1 MKVEIAQICGL
12 CMGCKKAIDTTIEK
26 LKTTQNVVLLKE
38 IVHNQNVNK
47 KLTTLGAKIVDN
59 LNNLNKNCHVVLRAH
74 GEPPSTY
81 DFLNK
86 NGINFTDCTCEN
98 VKIIHKNIQYFSSKG
113 YTIILVGKYGI
124 NKQSPHPEVV
134 GSGGWATGLVIPV
147 ETFDD
152 LSLLSKDNS
161 EKYFLTY
168 QTTFSEEM
176 ANKLTN
182 KIKSIINKKSA
193 ELIVENSLCQTGKI
207 IKKHSI
213 ELAKN
218 SDLMIVVGSKNSSNT
233 KELFEC
239 LNKICPTI
247 YLEDINNWQEEF
259 SKQNIVLTHQFTVG
273 ITAGASTQKSELF
286 ELKHKI
292 EQNFFNMKW

>member
-12 CMGCKKAIDTTIEK
+12 CTGCQKAIDTTIEK

-98 VKIIHKNIQYFSSKG
+98 VKTIHKNIQYFSSKG

-134 GSGGWATGLVIPV
+134 GSVGWATGLVIPV
-147 ETFDD
+147 ENFDD

-182 KIKSIINKKSA
+182 EIKSIINKKSA
-193 ELIVENSLCQTGKI
+193 ELIVENSLCPIGKI
-207 IKKHSI
+207 IKQYSI
-213 ELAKN
+213 NLAKN
-218 SDLMIVVGSKNSSNT
+218 SDVMIVVGSKNSSNT
-233 KELFEC
+233 KELFEY
-239 LNKICPTI
+239 LHKICPTI
-247 YLEDINNWQEEF
+247 YLEDIKNWKQEFKKNNVKITAT
-259 SKQNIVLTHQFTVG
+259 SKIG
-273 ITAGASTQKSELF
+273 ITAGASTIKNELF
-286 ELKHKI
+286 ELKNLILKA
-292 EQNFFNMKW
+292 NA